1 MRRGFEVVGIEFANQ
16 SAVYGWVPPPTRFRK
31 ITLFQSRI
39 DKKIFQARLFISLM
53 SECYRSRARHI
64 FFCHYERPAV
74 LLSALAMRGLGRY
87 VYMMNDSKFDDYPR
101 SFWREALKRQFV
113 KPYHGC
119 LAASTRTQDYVRF
132 LGIRPERTVRGYD
145 TISVQRM
152 REQLDAASSV
162 SVSFDERHFTII
174 ARLVEK
180 KNHKIALQAYQT
192 YASQSANPRR
202 LVICGSGSLESELKA
217 QVKSLSLDSFVTFT
231 GFIQTAEVSRI
242 LSSTLALIL
251 PSTEEQFGQVIL
263 EAIAMGLPVLV
274 SEACGAR
281 DELVRTGVNG
291 FVFEPDNPEGLAWFM
306 SILARDQNLW
316 LQMASATKRFVS
328 LCDVE
333 GFADGVERLISVAQ
347 GHAAS

>member
-1 MRRGFEVVGIEFANQ
+1 
-16 SAVYGWVPPPTRFRK
+16 
-31 ITLFQSRI
+31 
-39 DKKIFQARLFISLM
+39 
-53 SECYRSRARHI
+53 
-64 FFCHYERPAV
+64 
-74 LLSALAMRGLGRY
+74 MRGLGRY

-101 SFWREALKRQFV
+101 NLWREVLKKQFFR
-113 KPYHGC
+113 PYHGC
-119 LAASTRTQDYVRF
+119 LAAGVRTQDYVRF
-132 LGIRPERTVRGYD
+132 LGIRPERIVPGYD
-145 TISVQRM
+145 TISVERM
-152 REQLDAASSV
+152 KSQSDDDSAA
-162 SVSFDERHFTII
+162 SVSFDERHFTIV

-180 KNHKIALQAYQT
+180 KNHRMALHAYRA
-192 YASQSANPRR
+192 YVSENPNPRR
-202 LVICGSGSLESELKA
+202 MVICGSGPLEGELRA
-217 QVKSLSLDSFVTFT
+217 QVKCLLLDSLVTFT

-306 SILARDQNLW
+306 SILARDRNLW
-316 LQMASATKRFVS
+316 LRMAGAAKRFIP

-333 GFADGVERLISVAQ
+333 RFADGVERLISVT
-347 GHAAS
+347 GGSGTR